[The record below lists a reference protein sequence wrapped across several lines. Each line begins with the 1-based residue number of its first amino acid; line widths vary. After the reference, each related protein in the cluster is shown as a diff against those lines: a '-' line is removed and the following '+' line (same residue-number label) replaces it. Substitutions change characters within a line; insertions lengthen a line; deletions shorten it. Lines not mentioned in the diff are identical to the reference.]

1 MQNNQIE
8 ETQNLGENE
17 NQNPFAPIHNLNVNQ
32 EPQPEEE
39 SEDDDSYD
47 SEEDDSTTATNGWD
61 IKYLCDSEL
70 WGDSEDDEQ
79 DKEGNANPFSII
91 ANALAE
97 SWGINISQQPNE
109 LLGKKKERQEEAE
122 ANENADADDEDK
134 DDDEDDDEGES
145 A

>member
-1 MQNNQIE
+1 M
-8 ETQNLGENE
+8 
-17 NQNPFAPIHNLNVNQ
+17 NQ
-32 EPQPEEE
+32 EPQP
-39 SEDDDSYD
+39 
-47 SEEDDSTTATNGWD
+47 EEDDSTTATNGWD
-61 IKYLCDSEL
+61 IKYLCDSEQ
-70 WGDSEDDEQ
+70 DE
-79 DKEGNANPFSII
+79 KGNANPFSII

-134 DDDEDDDEGES
+134 NDDKDDDKGES